1 MKGEKMKRKLE
12 QLNLLDDF
20 CLEIGLD
27 KAYVEK
33 IYILLEKYQEEGN
46 EQIAERLQ
54 SNSPLL

>member
-1 MKGEKMKRKLE
+1 MKKTMPAD
-12 QLNLLDDF
+12 QTAAVT
-20 CLEIGLD
+20 GLD

-54 SNSPLL
+54 SNSPL

>member
-1 MKGEKMKRKLE
+1 MKRKLE